1 MIEAESD
8 HHTVYGG
15 GREYWNARYAQ
26 PKYVKHKDWYCEY
39 PILRRHALAVFAP
52 YLPLPAPSGSAPRL
66 LVVGCG
72 NSSVSAGLYEDGY
85 TNIVNIDISD
95 VIIRQMTVE
104 HSERY
109 PLMTYA
115 VMDVSH
121 MDFDDESFDLVL
133 DKGTL
138 DAVCCGPQ
146 CFEFVHE
153 MCSEI
158 WRVMR
163 TGGQYVC
170 ISYGPPFL
178 RRHYLLKDELKHKV
192 TDLCLV
198 VNWRLEERKITLNRD
213 EQVRCLS
220 VLEDD
225 ESGTFYVYI
234 CTKLSPEEQ
243 QERVAAHLREQSE
256 RVSAAKRK
264 EEECEHED
272 EDDGEGD
279 DDGEYDDADFKVAD
293 FLENP
298 LYKQNHT

>member
-1 MIEAESD
+1 M
-8 HHTVYGG
+8 
-15 GREYWNARYAQ
+15 
-26 PKYVKHKDWYCEY
+26 
-39 PILRRHALAVFAP
+39 
-52 YLPLPAPSGSAPRL
+52 
-66 LVVGCG
+66 
-72 NSSVSAGLYEDGY
+72 
-85 TNIVNIDISD
+85 
-95 VIIRQMTVE
+95 
-104 HSERY
+104 
-109 PLMTYA
+109 
-115 VMDVSH
+115 
-121 MDFDDESFDLVL
+121 
-133 DKGTL
+133 
-138 DAVCCGPQ
+138 CCGPQ

-158 WRVMR
+158 CRVLR

-178 RRHYLLKDELKHKV
+178 RRHYLLKDELKYKV
-192 TDLCLV
+192 TVTPAWLSMFGDDVMLTSKSSDTTPQ
-198 VNWRLEERKITLNRD
+198 WRLEERKITLNRD

-243 QERVAAHLREQSE
+243 QERIAASLREQSE
-256 RVSAAKRK
+256 RVSAVKRK
-264 EEECEHED
+264 DECEHEH

-279 DDGEYDDADFKVAD
+279 DDGEYDDADFQVAD